1 MLPVFAAEHRA
12 AGAVPTTVGAI
23 AAVNQYLLHAVRSAG
38 KPASGSCYCRSMG
51 QTDGRSTVSWTLLH
65 VRGAQC
71 Q

>member
-38 KPASGSCYCRSMG
+38 KPASGS
-51 QTDGRSTVSWTLLH
+51 
-65 VRGAQC
+65 
-71 Q
+71 